1 MKRTFK
7 EFIAEDNSTHY
18 PWQATSNEDL
28 LKLPGWVKYDAE
40 RYDEPGG
47 DVIVFL
53 DDNTGEVYISGR
65 IGEDGYFEIHDDW
78 PKKIID
84 EMLVEHGGKW
94 YIPFRLKEWKNQRR
108 SDDLK
113 LVNLKLSSFIGFP
126 NKIKGDLVVNE
137 CPNLTLEGCPSIIG
151 NNAIWHNMPI
161 ENHID
166 KVFEQV
172 SGFIIVPSHYK
183 GYLSFLKIK
192 NLKSVK
198 LSSLLPQ
205 NEFTI
210 VSEATD
216 IINEHLLEKNY
227 SILACQQAFLA
238 ASRKIPKILD
248 YAKL

>member
-7 EFIAEDNSTHY
+7 QFIAEDNSTHY
-18 PWQATSNEDL
+18 PWQAKSNEDL
-28 LKLPGWVKYDAE
+28 LKLPGWVKYDEE

-78 PKKIID
+78 PKIIN

-94 YIPFRLKEWKNQRR
+94 YIPFRLKEWKNESR

-113 LVNLKLSSFIGFP
+113 LVNLKISSFIGFP
-126 NKIKGDLVVNE
+126 NKIKGSLVVNE
-137 CPNLTLEGCPSIIG
+137 CPNLSIEGCPSIIG
-151 NNAIWHNMPI
+151 ESVVWYNLPMSNN
-161 ENHID
+161 ID
-166 KVFEQV
+166 KVFQQV
-172 SGFIIVPSHYK
+172 SGVIIAPSKYK

-210 VSEATD
+210 VSEACN
-216 IINEHLLEKNY
+216 IINEYLDSKNHN
-227 SILACQQAFLA
+227 ILACQEELIDNNL
-238 ASRKIPKILD
+238 KD
-248 YAKL
+248 YAEL